1 MLSTPNQYV
10 LITFN
15 SSHQAIAA
23 EQLLEQKNILSR
35 LIPLPPEIDAGCGL
49 VLRAPF
55 KKKVIVCKTLEN
67 AHIDIQKI
75 YMLEYTAKN
84 KKNIHAIT
92 I

>member
-1 MLSTPNQYV
+1 MLSTSNQYV

-23 EQLLEQKNILSR
+23 EQELKQKNILSR

-49 VLRAPF
+49 VLRALF
-55 KKKVIVCKTLEN
+55 KKKAIICKTLEN
-67 AHIDIQKI
+67 AQIDIQKI

-84 KKNIHAIT
+84 KKNIHVIT